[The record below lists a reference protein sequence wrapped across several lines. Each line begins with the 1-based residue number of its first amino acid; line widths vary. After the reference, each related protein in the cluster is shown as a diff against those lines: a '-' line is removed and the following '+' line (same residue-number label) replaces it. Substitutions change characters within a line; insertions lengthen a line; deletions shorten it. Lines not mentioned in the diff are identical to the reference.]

1 MLSVSAS
8 VRLTNACSGCGA
20 AVVTDR
26 MKRRERTIKLS
37 LCIAAQAR
45 FGWEVENSEA
55 AAEVWLL

>member
-1 MLSVSAS
+1 
-8 VRLTNACSGCGA
+8 LTNACSGCGA